1 MTSTPPYGPYSSG
14 TPQPTSDERLWGILA
29 HLSAP
34 IASVISVGWLTVVG
48 PLVVW
53 ILYKDKSAFVRNAA
67 AGAFNFTLTM
77 WLVSLVGWI
86 LSITIVFAVIGIP
99 MIIIGALGSIVLG
112 IVGAVKTANGEA
124 FTYPWQVSVLS

>member
-1 MTSTPPYGPYSSG
+1 
-14 TPQPTSDERLWGILA
+14 
-29 HLSAP
+29 
-34 IASVISVGWLTVVG
+34 
-48 PLVVW
+48 
-53 ILYKDKSAFVRNAA
+53 
-67 AGAFNFTLTM
+67 M